1 MVFMIGNYARQ
12 TIMKKN
18 QEFAL
23 LLAENLNHQIYQRFV
38 LPTAL
43 SFGRIELKKPTQYER
58 LDQVVQSTIH
68 GFKVLNVR
76 IYDLKNEVSY
86 ATQKDIIDKKGLA
99 GQAVKEAKEGQMNFE
114 LVKRK
119 GIKWSFLEFHFPS
132 QSYVIRTT
140 CPLRVEQSLNPES
153 QGPIIGVLQFSQDIT
168 SDYKTVIYFQGV
180 VAIIILVSSF
190 ILFFILYMMI
200 RRADKIID
208 ERAQEKERLERQL
221 HQNEKLASMG
231 RMLSS
236 IAHEIKNP
244 LGIIQSSS
252 EFLYK
257 RSLDQ
262 ENTINRLSKA
272 IYEEA
277 TRLSRIVNDFLDYAR
292 PKQPQLNDVDLV
304 EILKQ
309 VVNFLSTEIERQSI
323 EIEWEVPEKI
333 DIKGDHDHLYRAFYN
348 IVSNAFQAVDGSGKI
363 NIRWEN
369 DRSELL
375 IRDNGPG
382 FDQELLVKYLEPFYT
397 TKDTGTGLGLAI
409 VNNILKNH
417 GADIILENSPEGGAV
432 VRIHFGA

>member
-1 MVFMIGNYARQ
+1 MVFIIGNYAKQ

-23 LLAENLNHQIYQRFV
+23 LLAENLNHQIYQKFV

-43 SFGRIELKKPTQYER
+43 GFGKIELKNPSQYER

-76 IYDLKNEVSY
+76 VYDLKNDVSY
-86 ATQKDIIDKKGLA
+86 ATEKSLINKKDLGGLV
-99 GQAVKEAKEGQMNFE
+99 VKEAMNGQMNFE
-114 LVKRK
+114 IVNKK
-119 GIKWSFLEFHFPS
+119 GIKWSFLEFHFPN
-132 QSYVIRTT
+132 QSYIMRTT
-140 CPLRVEQSLNPES
+140 FPLRIEQGLNPES
-153 QGPIIGVLQFSQDIT
+153 QGPIIGVLQFTQDIT

-180 VAIIILVSSF
+180 IAIIILVSSF

-200 RRADKIID
+200 RKADRIIA
-208 ERAQEKERLERQL
+208 ERALEKEKLERQL

-262 ENTINRLSKA
+262 QNTINRLSRA
-272 IYEEA
+272 IFEEA

-292 PKQPQLNDVDLV
+292 PKQSKLSDVNLV
-304 EILKQ
+304 EILQQ
-309 VVNFLSTEIERQSI
+309 VINFLSSEIEKQAI
-323 EIEWEVPEKI
+323 EIELDVPESI

-348 IVSNAFQAVDGSGKI
+348 IISNAFQAVKESGKI
-363 NIRWEN
+363 KIQWDS
-369 DRSELL
+369 DRFELL
-375 IRDNGPG
+375 FWDNGPG
-382 FDQELLVKYLEPFYT
+382 FDQVLLDKYLEPFYT

-409 VNNILKNH
+409 VDNILKNH
-417 GADIILENSPEGGAV
+417 GAEITLDNAPEGGGLV
-432 VRIHFGA
+432 KINFKD